1 MDQVRA
7 VCSTASSL
15 RKAERLRVRL
25 PLSELTVVTKDPAG
39 LEPYAA
45 IIADELNVK
54 KVSVVDAGTV
64 DEADFGIVQRLVV
77 NARAA
82 GPRLGRDV
90 QAVIR
95 ASKSGDWSVD
105 DDGAVHVAGI
115 RLEPGEFELEQAH
128 AEGRLQHH
136 ATAALPG
143 GGGLVA
149 LDTEVSPE
157 LEVEGAA
164 RDLVR
169 AVQQARR
176 DAGLEVSDR
185 ISLEVAGAEFVH
197 RAVTDHRDLVAGE
210 TLAEQL
216 SVAPDLD
223 ALAVGD
229 GVAEVVV
236 GEGHRARIRVTRR

>member
-1 MDQVRA
+1 MQ
-7 VCSTASSL
+7 T
-15 RKAERLRVRL
+15 
-25 PLSELTVVTKDPAG
+25 
-39 LEPYAA
+39 
-45 IIADELNVK
+45 
-54 KVSVVDAGTV
+54 
-64 DEADFGIVQRLVV
+64 
-77 NARAA
+77 
-82 GPRLGRDV
+82 
-90 QAVIR
+90 VIR

-105 DDGAVHVAGI
+105 DDGTVHAAGI
-115 RLEPGEFELEQAH
+115 RLETGEFELEQAH
-128 AEGRLQHH
+128 AEGRLEHH

-185 ISLEVAGAEFVH
+185 ISLEVAGADCVH
-197 RAVTDHRDLVAGE
+197 RAVTDHRDLVARE

-223 ALAVGD
+223 ALAEGD

-236 GEGHRARIRVTRR
+236 GEGHHARIRVTRR